1 VRRAPTL
8 TVLALAMF
16 AASAP
21 SVWAEPDADAIEAA
35 AVSDFRAGRFRE
47 AAVNFE
53 RLYRLRPEP
62 ATLFAIARAY
72 QEAGDCERAREVF
85 EDFVAT
91 SADPAGRRAAEER
104 IAACRPPP
112 GAEPAGATDPA
123 VTPDPATN
131 TASTPPMNSGSSTE
145 SSTAPTG
152 PDRRRA
158 WVLGLAAS
166 GLGVAVGAGV
176 LELLG
181 RGALD
186 DAAAAGQRGDGGALD
201 DAYLRANRYHY
212 AAQVAAVAAVGL
224 GVGAG
229 VAWATR
235 PRPRPRTGLAVA
247 PRDGGALVSWRGV
260 F

>member
-1 VRRAPTL
+1 MRRAPTL
-8 TVLALAMF
+8 TVLALAAL

-21 SVWAEPDADAIEAA
+21 AVRAEPDADAIEAA

-104 IAACRPPP
+104 IAACRPAPAAGP
-112 GAEPAGATDPA
+112 AAAADPADAPDPTTTMATTVSTTSRTAAENPSSPAGP
-123 VTPDPATN
+123 
-131 TASTPPMNSGSSTE
+131 G
-145 SSTAPTG
+145 
-152 PDRRRA
+152 RRRA
-158 WVLGLAAS
+158 LVLGLAAS

-186 DAAAAGQRGDGGALD
+186 DAAAAGQRGDGAALD

-212 AAQVAAVAAVGL
+212 AAQVAAVTAVGL
-224 GVGAG
+224 GLGAG